1 MRLASVTLGLALC
14 LMGCGLEPGG
24 DPVLLA
30 TGVGEFPVPADGSTA
45 CITYDNVGLLID
57 DPETGTAAQGDYGI
71 RPLIWPVGYTARRL
85 AGGEIVVLNGKGD
98 VVATTGRKYQ
108 FWTGSWG
115 GAPPVRS
122 GPVHT
127 GGPGCVNEWKPGG

>member
-1 MRLASVTLGLALC
+1 
-14 LMGCGLEPGG
+14 
-24 DPVLLA
+24 LA
-30 TGVGEFPVPADGSTA
+30 TGVGEFPAPSDGSIT
-45 CITYDNVGLLID
+45 CITYDNVGLLIA

-71 RPLIWPVGYTARRL
+71 RPLIWPLGYTARRL
-85 AGGEIVVLNGKGD
+85 AGSEIVVLNRKGD

-115 GAPPVRS
+115 GGPPVRS

-127 GGPGCVNEWKPGG
+127 GGPGCVNEWRPPGSAVVPP

>member
-1 MRLASVTLGLALC
+1 MRLASVTFGLALC
-14 LMGCGLEPGG
+14 LMGCGLGPGG
-24 DPVLLA
+24 DPVQLA

-45 CITYDNVGLLID
+45 CITYDNVGLLIA

-85 AGGEIVVLNGKGD
+85 AGGEIVVLNGKGN

-115 GAPPVRS
+115 GTPPARS
-122 GPVHT
+122 GPVPT
-127 GGPGCVNEWKPGG
+127 GRPRAADES